1 MRRPAQALCLISE
14 SDGDNRVEA
23 DIPDELL
30 DSEEE
35 EEEEQAFSIGDQ
47 VVAPV
52 DTQDEPLIPADIIED
67 DDVSLENVDLG
78 APDVSLVPV
87 TDNIEVPTVRILHP
101 ENVPA
106 IVDVKKKVP
115 RGRRKNKQS

>member
-1 MRRPAQALCLISE
+1 M
-14 SDGDNRVEA
+14 
-23 DIPDELL
+23 
-30 DSEEE
+30 
-35 EEEEQAFSIGDQ
+35 
-47 VVAPV
+47 
-52 DTQDEPLIPADIIED
+52 IPADGSIDNVVDTVIDPNIIED
-67 DDVSLENVDLG
+67 DDDALENVNLG
-78 APDVSLVPV
+78 APDGPLVPV